1 MSAIPKRLACDSRML
16 GVVIA
21 VLVCL
26 TNVVSCGGGFGDPG
40 PDAYVYIHTPPDD
53 ATLQGPATVLS
64 GSAYMKAFGAY
75 PTGSVFWSNTSNG
88 TSGVA
93 DATVSCFFQCQLNW
107 SAEVPLAFGANAISV
122 SYFDGADSITV
133 TRAVS
138 ISGRITID
146 GGHMSV
152 PSIVVIA
159 NPANKSSST
168 DREGRYRIAML
179 TAGTQTLTPQQLPPP
194 RCGECVHLTPANRV
208 IDLDGTMDVIDQD
221 FVATMLLPWFTV
233 SGRVTPSTD
242 HTIGLAGVGL
252 GITDASGAS
261 YGVLTGGNGTFEF
274 IQLPPGTYTVTPTS
288 YGDTTFI
295 PPSRTITIGDSDV
308 MGQDFRR
315 EL

>member
-1 MSAIPKRLACDSRML
+1 MARSRML
-16 GVVIA
+16 AVVSA
-21 VLVCL
+21 ALLCV

-40 PDAYVYIHTPPDD
+40 PNAYVYIHTPPDD
-53 ATLQGPATVLS
+53 STLQGPATVLT

-93 DATVSCFFQCQLNW
+93 DATVSCFFQCQLDWN
-107 SAEVPLAFGANAISV
+107 AEVPLAFGANAISV
-122 SYFDGADSITV
+122 SYFDGADSIRV

-152 PSIVVIA
+152 PGIVVIA
-159 NPANKSSST
+159 NPANRSSST
-168 DREGRYRIAML
+168 DREGVYRIAML
-179 TAGTQTLTPQQLPPP
+179 TASGQALTPQQLPPP
-194 RCGECVHLTPANRV
+194 RCGGCVHLTPANRV

-221 FVATMLLPWFTV
+221 FVATMLSPWFTV
-233 SGRVTPSTD
+233 SGRVTPSAD
-242 HTIGLAGVGL
+242 HTVGLVGVGL
-252 GITDASGAS
+252 RITDASGAS
-261 YGVLTGGNGTFEF
+261 YGVSTGIDGIFEF

-288 YGDTTFI
+288 YGPTTFI
-295 PPSRTITIGDSDV
+295 PPSRSITIEDSDV
-308 MGQDFRR
+308 TGQDFRR